1 MPYILEGNINDKSG
15 VRVEFEPE
23 VDERVRAC
31 LSIDPSE
38 EDLAAV
44 PREMTIAKPRIPKV
58 PEIIQWGGGR
68 YFFCERL
75 RAMVEEMEPSVHRS
89 VPVAVRTR
97 EPFHGTTE
105 HGVWH
110 LMVPPPRI
118 PALVIEETE
127 FWQGF
132 GREAYDRG
140 DRFLAVDKKAPCV
153 LDGAVIAGRH
163 LWRLPREFKTDW
175 FYSDELWDR
184 MKAEKMKGLAITKF
198 CTIRKN
204 H

>member
-1 MPYILEGNINDKSG
+1 
-15 VRVEFEPE
+15 
-23 VDERVRAC
+23 
-31 LSIDPSE
+31 
-38 EDLAAV
+38 
-44 PREMTIAKPRIPKV
+44 
-58 PEIIQWGGGR
+58 
-68 YFFCERL
+68 
-75 RAMVEEMEPSVHRS
+75 MEPGVHRS
-89 VPVAVRTR
+89 VAVAVRTR

-127 FWQGF
+127 FWGGF

-163 LWRLPREFKTDW
+163 LWRLPREFKTGW
-175 FYSDELWDR
+175 FYSDELWAR
-184 MKAEKMKGLAITKF
+184 MKAEKMKGLEITKF